1 MNPFFKRFFGF
12 SLIIFAVIGILIS
25 LYGVYGVWRVRSTVL
40 IKLSETSELVEN
52 TLSTTYDGL
61 TIMENMLF
69 EVMDTIDSSENVM
82 LAMSQTMGDINKLTS
97 GFLGGI
103 ITQFSGSQGGDDK
116 LENTTDNFAVFET
129 ELENIAENFNQVSV
143 SMNETQSVVED
154 YQDAIIHTQGQIKDF
169 QSNGPRWIN
178 GISWVLT
185 FLFIWFAISQVGF
198 FIQGVELMKTAESST
213 TDSSDDAIY

>member
-1 MNPFFKRFFGF
+1 MNPIFKRFFGISF
-12 SLIIFAVIGILIS
+12 IIFAIIGILIS
-25 LYGVYGVWRVRSTVL
+25 LGGVYGVWRVRSTVL
-40 IKLSETSELVEN
+40 VKLSETVGLVDN

-97 GFLGGI
+97 GFLGGFLSR
-103 ITQFSGSQGGDDK
+103 FSGNQGGENT

-129 ELENIAENFNQVSV
+129 ELENIAENFSQVSA

-154 YQDAIIHTQGQIKDF
+154 YQDAIIQTQGQIKNF
-169 QSNGPRWIN
+169 HTNGPKWIN
-178 GISWVLT
+178 VITWVLT
-185 FLFIWFAISQVGF
+185 ILLIWFAITQVGF
-198 FIQGVELMKTAESST
+198 IIQGVEFMKTVKT
-213 TDSSDDAIY
+213 TKIEPPDEAIE